1 MEALKDREN
10 TVKHVKIKKSDLI
23 ALVCINPYCTVQL
36 LSSPICQYLTNWG
49 NKQIALNY
57 STSTMRYV
65 GAENATVGVSL
76 QSGLQVSKAGVLWQ
90 EPGGVPESWLI
101 LKGSVRRITA

>member
-23 ALVCINPYCTVQL
+23 ALALTPIVQL

-76 QSGLQVSKAGVLWQ
+76 QSGLQVSKAGVLWR